1 MKFTIFDSPNN
12 LRKCWRWGGISF
24 YLYTSLVYNC
34 MTYRWKWR
42 RRGGACGANVSFPL
56 IVNYWFRTLYCSKQ
70 VQMMLLQY
78 LIVTLFFPVI
88 FFFFPKP
95 YKCLPYKWHQ
105 KRCRGQKAAVLRAKI
120 IQFLRETY
128 DQDNRYAE
136 SRRWSRQRQNWY
148 DRVPSSSTCDCSLKS
163 RQGRRVVEKSS
174 KKVVV
179 EHFVLLASKL

>member
-1 MKFTIFDSPNN
+1 MLEI
-12 LRKCWRWGGISF
+12 RWNIF

-88 FFFFPKP
+88 FFSFPSPTNVCPINDIKRGAGDRKPRSCVLKLSSFFGRHMIRITGMRNPDA
-95 YKCLPYKWHQ
+95 
-105 KRCRGQKAAVLRAKI
+105 GAGSAKI
-120 IQFLRETY
+120 GTTGCQAPQLVT
-128 DQDNRYAE
+128 A
-136 SRRWSRQRQNWY
+136 
-148 DRVPSSSTCDCSLKS
+148 V
-163 RQGRRVVEKSS
+163 
-174 KKVVV
+174 
-179 EHFVLLASKL
+179 